1 MISASYNRIIDWKL
15 QHPPAHYW
23 HKNLYATFIDDP
35 LGLSL
40 IDLIGVDR
48 ALWSLDYPH
57 VESTFGW
64 SRTLIKNIVD
74 QAGEDGGRRNLGG
87 NATASFKLDHSATRN
102 NGQIPTAIAT
112 APRQDIATSSPGSAN
127 R

>member
-40 IDLIGVDR
+40 IDQIGVDR

-64 SRTLIKNIVD
+64 SRTIIKNIVD
-74 QAGEDGGRRNLGG
+74 QAGEDGGRRR
-87 NATASFKLDHSATRN
+87 SEEH
-102 NGQIPTAIAT
+102 
-112 APRQDIATSSPGSAN
+112 TSELKSLMRISYAVFCLKKTKTNQTNVGY
-127 R
+127 

>member
-40 IDLIGVDR
+40 IDQIGVDR

-74 QAGEDGGRRNLGG
+74 QAGEDGGRRIRGG
-87 NATASFKLDHSATRN
+87 RSEERRVGKECVSRC
-102 NGQIPTAIAT
+102 
-112 APRQDIATSSPGSAN
+112 RSRWSPYH
-127 R
+127 